1 MTWQIAC
8 LDYDQNRILIKSDLH
23 ILKYGSDMKIHHII
37 HIQDQEANIKYVETT
52 EANNKENKTK
62 EHKTKYTQINEAT
75 IK

>member
-1 MTWQIAC
+1 
-8 LDYDQNRILIKSDLH
+8 
-23 ILKYGSDMKIHHII
+23 MKIHHII